1 MKIKARVGTDFR
13 EEVVT
18 ELDQFVLETDKGE
31 FRISWQNGRLRV
43 QENTFYCL
51 SIQPRVSN
59 TVDIVAFHPSD

>member
-31 FRISWQNGRLRV
+31 FRITFHDGKLRI
-43 QENTFYCL
+43 QENTFYRL
-51 SIQPRVSN
+51 AIMPQVAN
-59 TVDIVAFHPSD
+59 AVDIVAVH